1 MFLCIHFINQW
12 NFALELIFYKTC
24 CLYLMGKK
32 EFNVRNFNRAVKVTF
47 FFLVVELSSV
57 VTFVQSESCDCGFI
71 IEENCN

>member
-1 MFLCIHFINQW
+1 
-12 NFALELIFYKTC
+12 
-24 CLYLMGKK
+24 MGKK

-57 VTFVQSESCDCGFI
+57 VTFVQSESCDYGFI